1 MSQFE
6 RTELLLGIDSVEKL
20 KKAKVAIF
28 GIGGVG
34 SYVVEALARC
44 GVGSFDLI
52 DKDVVSESNIN
63 RQIIALHSTVGIP
76 KVEVAKNRILDINPK
91 AIVNIFQTFFLPENE
106 KEFDFSQYDYVVD
119 AVDTVSAKIEIIRKA
134 KEANVPVISCMGTG
148 NKLNPL
154 EFKIA
159 DISKTSVC
167 PLARVMRR
175 ELAKKGIT
183 DVKVVYSEEEGSDEL
198 IKYLKANDINISI
211 GHSNA
216 TYQEIICSKHQ
227 PANSIYGGLRATDRP
242 QHPTH
247 HGARHLRA

>member
-167 PLARVMRR
+167 PLARVMRK
-175 ELAKKGIT
+175 ELAKRGIQN
-183 DVKVVYSEEEGSDEL
+183 VKCLYSTENPHVNSQEKENGKPIPASISYVPSVAGLVIAGEVIRDL
-198 IKYLKANDINISI
+198 SIN
-211 GHSNA
+211 
-216 TYQEIICSKHQ
+216 E
-227 PANSIYGGLRATDRP
+227 RRF
-242 QHPTH
+242 
-247 HGARHLRA
+247 

>member
-6 RTELLLGIDSVEKL
+6 RTELLIGTNSVEKL
-20 KKAKVAIF
+20 KKMKVAVF

-44 GVGSFDLI
+44 GIGSFDLI

-63 RQIIALHSTVGIP
+63 RQIIALHSTVGIA
-76 KVEVAKNRILDINPK
+76 KVEVAKKRILDINPC
-91 AIVNIFQTFFLPENE
+91 AIVNTYETFFLPENA
-106 KEFDFSQYDYVVD
+106 KEFDFVQYDYVID

-167 PLARVMRR
+167 PLARVMRK
-175 ELAKKGIT
+175 ELSKRGIQN
-183 DVKVVYSEEEGSDEL
+183 VKCLYSTEKPVNSGAQEHGKPIPASISYVPSVAGLVIAGEVIRDLS
-198 IKYLKANDINISI
+198 IN
-211 GHSNA
+211 
-216 TYQEIICSKHQ
+216 E
-227 PANSIYGGLRATDRP
+227 RRF
-242 QHPTH
+242 
-247 HGARHLRA
+247 